1 MQAYMYETEGQR
13 WLRIIDAGG
22 QEWDE
27 SITGWS
33 LVIHLC
39 EGHAMWKHTDG
50 RLLKDA
56 PKGF

>member
-13 WLRIIDAGG
+13 WLRIIDATG

-27 SITGWS
+27 PIAGWS
-33 LVIHLC
+33 MVVHLC
-39 EGHAMWKHTDG
+39 EGYNMWKHTDG
-50 RLLKDA
+50 RLLKDT

>member
-13 WLRIIDAGG
+13 WLRIIDATG

-39 EGHAMWKHTDG
+39 EGYNMWKHEDG
-50 RLLKDA
+50 RLAKDMT
-56 PKGF
+56 